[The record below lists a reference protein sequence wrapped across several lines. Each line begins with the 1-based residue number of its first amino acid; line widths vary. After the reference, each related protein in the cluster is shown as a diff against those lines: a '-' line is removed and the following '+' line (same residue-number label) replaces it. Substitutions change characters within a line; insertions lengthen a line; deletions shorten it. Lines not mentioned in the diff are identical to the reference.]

1 LPCCCH
7 TEHFTERELDA
18 FRLVAAGAANHEV
31 ATALNI
37 RQPAEVWSWWN
48 SSRSD
53 GDIAAGVMAAP
64 SGSKFVGRAAE
75 TLLKR
80 REPSALRGQSRA
92 PDHGDDLR
100 KRSSGRV

>member
-37 RQPAEVWSWWN
+37 TDSRPRSGAGGTHRGAMGTLRRASWPHRLVRD
-48 SSRSD
+48 SLD
-53 GDIAAGVMAAP
+53 AP
-64 SGSKFVGRAAE
+64 
-75 TLLKR
+75 
-80 REPSALRGQSRA
+80 LR
-92 PDHGDDLR
+92 HC
-100 KRSSGRV
+100 